1 MKEKKT
7 AWGKFKTAL
16 IISHLSHGLYPM
28 LSGQLKSPKH
38 FWSVFFYFFFG
49 SVSSSIEENLHIQ

>member
-28 LSGQLKSPKH
+28 LCGQLKSPKH
-38 FWSVFFYFFFG
+38 FWSVFFYFF
-49 SVSSSIEENLHIQ
+49 LAR